1 MALNTEHNITLTEA
15 EISVILFNLEEKYG
29 HLLDGEIPEEVQ
41 TIFSKLEGSVDK
53 YYEKV
58 EKAKSKQ
65 PTMEWQIMEHTK
77 GILLECNLS
86 EEEINT
92 VIEALSRDYVENDP
106 ETLEKEYQLQGK
118 LREIISTF
126 YTKIDAQKFT
136 QIQVQ
141 SIKGSTL

>member
-1 MALNTEHNITLTEA
+1 
-15 EISVILFNLEEKYG
+15 
-29 HLLDGEIPEEVQ
+29 
-41 TIFSKLEGSVDK
+41 
-53 YYEKV
+53 
-58 EKAKSKQ
+58 
-65 PTMEWQIMEHTK
+65 MEHTK

-92 VIEALSRDYVENDP
+92 IIDALSREFQENDP

-136 QIQVQ
+136 QMQVE

>member
-1 MALNTEHNITLTEA
+1 
-15 EISVILFNLEEKYG
+15 
-29 HLLDGEIPEEVQ
+29 
-41 TIFSKLEGSVDK
+41 
-53 YYEKV
+53 
-58 EKAKSKQ
+58 
-65 PTMEWQIMEHTK
+65 MEHTK

-92 VIEALSRDYVENDP
+92 IIEALSRDYVDNDP
-106 ETLEKEYQLQGK
+106 EILEKEYQLQGK

-136 QIQVQ
+136 QIQVG

>member
-1 MALNTEHNITLTEA
+1 
-15 EISVILFNLEEKYG
+15 
-29 HLLDGEIPEEVQ
+29 
-41 TIFSKLEGSVDK
+41 
-53 YYEKV
+53 
-58 EKAKSKQ
+58 
-65 PTMEWQIMEHTK
+65 MEHTK

-106 ETLEKEYQLQGK
+106 EILEKEYQLQGK

-126 YTKIDAQKFT
+126 YSKIDAQKFT
-136 QIQVQ
+136 QMQVL

>member
-1 MALNTEHNITLTEA
+1 
-15 EISVILFNLEEKYG
+15 
-29 HLLDGEIPEEVQ
+29 
-41 TIFSKLEGSVDK
+41 
-53 YYEKV
+53 
-58 EKAKSKQ
+58 
-65 PTMEWQIMEHTK
+65 MEHTK

-106 ETLEKEYQLQGK
+106 EILEKEYQLQGK

-136 QIQVQ
+136 QMQVQ
-141 SIKGSTL
+141 SL